1 MYWDRDW
8 DIILL
13 LVNNFIKL
21 YSENEICIKRPI
33 LGCFC
38 LKILCDLLH
47 MHEENMHHLFFRN
60 RINLFVYVSMNSYTD
75 IKSKFYLFNSYCLTK
90 IARLYLTNHFMWF
103 FFILLFYYFTH
114 FQLLYQSLR
123 QMRENLLLWLWI
135 CQFLLLIISII

>member
-103 FFILLFYYFTH
+103 FFYTTVL
-114 FQLLYQSLR
+114 LLYSLSTSLSVS
-123 QMRENLLLWLWI
+123 ETDAWKSPAVIVDLP
-135 CQFLLLIISII
+135 ISPFNY